1 MCCERSFCARRFDV
15 ITLAIISLAYCVNR
29 FWLKNALGVPV
40 VSYLLKCHF
49 NDWLAGI
56 CVMAYLNLVMSLGG
70 YRLRTAVG
78 ICAADGFP
86 ARHQRRVGR
95 SSVCPGRAHICPA
108 FPARHP
114 ESPHGRR
121 IKGAGG
127 FFRRPSACLRSPAVA
142 GLFAY
147 MEWNSL
153 RRRWLRLLRRID
165 SVADFTRLYER
176 AEPLRCPWHKAQ
188 AAPRMLSMSAR
199 MAGEISRHS

>member
-1 MCCERSFCARRFDV
+1 MKRSFRARRFDAV
-15 ITLAIISLAYCVNR
+15 TLAIISLAYFVNR
-29 FWLKNALGVPV
+29 FWLKNALDVPV

-95 SSVCPGRAHICPA
+95 HSVCPGRAHICPA

-127 FFRRPSACLRSPAVA
+127 FFRRL
-142 GLFAY
+142 
-147 MEWNSL
+147 SL
-153 RRRWLRLLRRID
+153 
-165 SVADFTRLYER
+165 SKKSGSGR
-176 AEPLRCPWHKAQ
+176 AFRVYGVE
-188 AAPRMLSMSAR
+188 
-199 MAGEISRHS
+199 